1 MMGSRRRII
10 IAALLIGLYVLII
23 PAFVMERSAG
33 KELDMLRAKQKEL
46 SVLSEEYKLLKENVD
61 FTEQRSTLAQIRGI
75 ASAVDMLSSSV
86 GMKEKIKSVKV
97 ISARELRGSMTEES
111 AEVHLEKVTMNEL
124 VNIYYRVH
132 EAPMILSVKRAA
144 IKKSFEN
151 PELLDMTMTIAL
163 FTRK

>member
-10 IAALLIGLYVLII
+10 IASLLIGLYVLII

-33 KELDMLRAKQKEL
+33 KELDRLRAKQKEM

-61 FTEQRSTLAQIRGI
+61 FAEQRSTLAQIRGV
-75 ASAVDMLSSSV
+75 ASAADMLLSSI
-86 GMKEKIKSVKV
+86 GMKGKIKSVKV

-111 AEVHLEKVTMNEL
+111 AEVQMEKVTMNEL
-124 VNIYYRVH
+124 VNIYYKVH
-132 EAPMILSVKRAA
+132 EAPMVLSVKRAA